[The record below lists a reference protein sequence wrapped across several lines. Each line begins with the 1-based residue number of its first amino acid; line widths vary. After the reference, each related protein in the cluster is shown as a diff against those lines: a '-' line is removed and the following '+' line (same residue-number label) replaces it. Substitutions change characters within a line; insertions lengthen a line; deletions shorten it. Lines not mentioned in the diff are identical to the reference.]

1 MDEPALRTSDRDRQ
15 AVEDLLRRS
24 HLEGRLTVEE
34 LEERIERTHRA
45 VTLGDLAALHEDL
58 PGPPRPLPARRR
70 PPRAPGIASFTER
83 VALQADVESARDQA
97 LAIIA
102 PALNRY
108 GYVLVE
114 HTRN

>member
-1 MDEPALRTSDRDRQ
+1 MDEPAVRASDRDRQ

-34 LEERIERTHRA
+34 LEERIERMHRA
-45 VTLGDLAALHEDL
+45 VTMGDLAALHADL
-58 PGPPRPLPARRR
+58 PQPPPSRPLAIRRR

-83 VALQADVESARDQA
+83 VALQADVETARDQA

-102 PALNRY
+102 PRLNRY
-108 GYVLVE
+108 G
-114 HTRN
+114 